1 MSNGVITCVLTVT
14 LSLLAINIVSAT
26 KVPPAPIQITF
37 SSSRQVICVYNVRA
51 APADRVKVQLLG
63 YGKNVGTVTKVWE
76 GGIDN
81 LLAVTERASTEAK
94 RRAQTKPE
102 KGDRW
107 GKVTIRYSKGGV
119 RHSFSIE
126 GELDELFRFFW
137 NTVDLK
143 ALLTL
148 VSSDAPK
155 AYRLIFVE
163 GNPGGTMRAPIK

>member
-1 MSNGVITCVLTVT
+1 M
-14 LSLLAINIVSAT
+14 VSAP

-37 SSSRQVICVYNVRA
+37 SGSRQVICVYYVRA
-51 APADRVKVQLLG
+51 APADRVKVQLVG
-63 YGKNVGTVTKVWE
+63 YGKNLGTVTKVWE

-94 RRAQTKPE
+94 RAQTKPE
-102 KGDRW
+102 KSDRW

-126 GELDELFRFFW
+126 GEFDELFKFFW

-155 AYRLIFVE
+155 AYRLIFLE
-163 GNPGGTMRAPIK
+163 GNNSETMRAPIK

>member
-1 MSNGVITCVLTVT
+1 MSSRVITFISTVVLSFMAMTM
-14 LSLLAINIVSAT
+14 ANA
-26 KVPPAPIQITF
+26 KVPPAPIQISF
-37 SSSRQVICVYNVRA
+37 SNSREVICVYNVRA

-63 YGKNVGTVTKVWE
+63 YGKNVGTLTKVWD

-81 LLAVTERASTEAK
+81 LLALTERASSEANK
-94 RRAQTKPE
+94 AQNKPV

-107 GKVTIRYSKGGV
+107 RKLTIRYSKGGV

-126 GELDELFRFFW
+126 GELDELFKFFW

-148 VSSDAPK
+148 VSSGAPK
-155 AYRLIFVE
+155 GYHLIFVE
-163 GNPGGTMRAPIK
+163 GGATMVRP

>member
-1 MSNGVITCVLTVT
+1 MSSSVITCILTVV
-14 LSLLAINIVSAT
+14 LSFLATNMVSAP

-37 SSSRQVICVYNVRA
+37 SNSREVICVYNLRA
-51 APADRVKVQLLG
+51 ASTDRVSIQLLG
-63 YGKNVGTVTKVWE
+63 YGKNVGTLTKDWD

-81 LLAVTERASTEAK
+81 LLTLTERASAEVNK
-94 RRAQTKPE
+94 AQIKPE

-107 GKVTIRYSKGGV
+107 RKLTIRYSKGGV

-126 GELDELFRFFW
+126 GELDELFKFFW

-148 VSSDAPK
+148 VSSGAPK
-155 AYRLIFVE
+155 GYHLIFVE
-163 GNPGGTMRAPIK
+163 GGATMVRP

>member
-1 MSNGVITCVLTVT
+1 MSSSIITCVLTVM
-14 LSLLAINIVSAT
+14 LSSSTTNMVSAP
-26 KVPPAPIQITF
+26 KVPPAPIQISF
-37 SSSRQVICVYNVRA
+37 SNSREVICVYNLRA
-51 APADRVKVQLLG
+51 APANRVKVQLLG
-63 YGKNVGTVTKVWE
+63 YGKNVGTVTKVWD

-81 LLAVTERASTEAK
+81 LLALAERASTEAK
-94 RRAQTKPE
+94 RAQTKPV

-107 GKVTIRYSKGGV
+107 RKLTIRYSKGGV

-126 GELDELFRFFW
+126 GELDELFKFFW

-155 AYRLIFVE
+155 AYHLIFVE
-163 GNPGGTMRAPIK
+163 GGATMVRP